1 MLTTYIEE
9 YGPKSV
15 VHLSEAERPVP
26 RAGEVLVRVL
36 AAGVNPV
43 DWKIRSGAGARM
55 GMTLPI
61 RLGSEYVGIV
71 EQTGEGV
78 TNFSAGDE
86 VFGMVK
92 TGAFSEYLTVPAVDI
107 ARKPEGLGLKEAA
120 ALPLAGTTAW
130 QAMVD
135 EAGLVEGQR
144 LLITGASG
152 GVGTLA
158 VQLAKAAGAHV
169 TALCSTRNIDLV
181 RGLGAD
187 EVVDYTAC
195 RFEDFVHDMDVV
207 FDTVGAETFQRAFA
221 TLRRGGV
228 MVTVVAFP
236 EGDEAARYGVTVKR
250 SFTASNA
257 ETLGR
262 IGALAEAGKLVPRI
276 ERTFGL
282 SEVKD
287 ALELSENGRARGKI
301 VLTM

>member
-9 YGPKSV
+9 YGPNSV

-107 ARKPEGLGLKEAA
+107 ARKPEGLGLKKAA

-130 QAMVD
+130 QAMFD

-207 FDTVGAETFQRAFA
+207 FDTVGAETFQQAFA